1 MLYLTFEHLYLFFNH
16 YSEHNFNVNLHS
28 KSDFQDLRKTRNMK
42 NKVINYAIAVMLL
55 WANTIAAQEVKNMT
69 AEEVMN
75 LALQNHQQLKL
86 SEKNIDIT
94 KQQTEVAKLQ
104 KLPTITA
111 STSQFYLGNALII
124 DKDFSNSTNVA
135 MPHYGSS
142 YGVQASQLIFKG
154 GLVKKSVELSG
165 LREQLAALDLEKNK
179 QDVKF
184 LVLSNYLDMYKIRN
198 QEQIYLSNKK
208 LAQERLKNIQKFNQ
222 QGMVTRNEVIR
233 GELAI
238 KNLDQGILTL
248 TNNRK
253 ILNYN
258 MDIALGLPQDTEIVP
273 VESLEGKEQGKGFEY
288 YTQLAY
294 EHNPQLKSAQTNIS
308 VAEKNIEIINTDKL
322 PTLSGFSGY
331 TMQRPVTTRTPVL
344 DMYSNAWQAGISL
357 SYNID
362 NLYKTKERLKLGTY
376 QKSQAQDA
384 LMLTRQNIDMVVNAA
399 YVKYEESIDQAK
411 LQDDAKRLA
420 EENYKITE
428 AKYLNQL
435 AVQAEMIDAQ
445 NQKLQAELDFV
456 NAEIN
461 VLYQYYNLLKS
472 IGTL

>member
-1 MLYLTFEHLYLFFNH
+1 
-16 YSEHNFNVNLHS
+16 
-28 KSDFQDLRKTRNMK
+28 MK
-42 NKVINYAIAVMLL
+42 NKVINYAMAAMLL
-55 WANTIAAQEVKNMT
+55 YGSLIAAQEVRSMT
-69 AEEVMN
+69 ADEVMT

-86 SEKNIDIT
+86 SEKNIYIS
-94 KQQTEVAKLQ
+94 KQQTEVTKLQ

-154 GLVKKSVELSG
+154 GLVKKSIEMAG
-165 LREQLAALDLEKNK
+165 LREQLAELDLEKNQ

-184 LVLSNYLDMYKIRN
+184 LVLSNYLDVYKLKN
-198 QEQIYLSNKK
+198 QEQIFLNNKK

-238 KNLDQGILTL
+238 KNLDQGLLTL
-248 TNNRK
+248 SNNKK

-258 MDIALGLPQDTEIVP
+258 LDIALGLPQNTEIDP
-273 VESLEGKEQGKGFEY
+273 TESLDGKKLGKDTGY
-288 YTQLAY
+288 YMEMAY
-294 EHNPQLKSAQTNIS
+294 QNNPQLKSANANIA
-308 VAEKNIEIINTDKL
+308 VAQKNIEIINTDKM
-322 PTLSGFSGY
+322 PTLSGFGGY
-331 TMQRPVTTRTPVL
+331 NMQRPITTRTPVL
-344 DMYSNAWQAGISL
+344 DMYSNSWQAGISL

-362 NLYKTKERLKLGTY
+362 NLYKTKERLKVGEL
-376 QKSQAQDA
+376 QKTQAQDA
-384 LMLTRQNIDMVVNAA
+384 LTLTKQNIDMMVNAA
-399 YVKYEESIDQAK
+399 YVKYQESIDQAK
-411 LQDDAKRLA
+411 LMDDAQKLA

-456 NAEIN
+456 TAEIN

-472 IGTL
+472 TGSL

>member
-1 MLYLTFEHLYLFFNH
+1 
-16 YSEHNFNVNLHS
+16 
-28 KSDFQDLRKTRNMK
+28 MK
-42 NKVINYAIAVMLL
+42 NKVINYAMAAMLL
-55 WANTIAAQEVKNMT
+55 YGSLIAAQEVRSMT
-69 AEEVMN
+69 ADEVMT

-86 SEKNIDIT
+86 SEKNIYIS
-94 KQQTEVAKLQ
+94 KQQTEVTKLQ

-154 GLVKKSVELSG
+154 GLVKKSIEMAG
-165 LREQLAALDLEKNK
+165 LREQLAELDLEKNQ

-184 LVLSNYLDMYKIRN
+184 LVLSNYLDVYKLKN
-198 QEQIYLSNKK
+198 QEQIFLNNKK

-238 KNLDQGILTL
+238 KNLDQGLLTL
-248 TNNRK
+248 SNNKK

-258 MDIALGLPQDTEIVP
+258 LDVALGLPQNTEINP
-273 VESLEGKEQGKGFEY
+273 TESLVGKELGLETDY
-288 YTQLAY
+288 YLQMAY
-294 EHNPQLKSAQTNIS
+294 QNNPQLKSANTNIA
-308 VAEKNIEIINTDKL
+308 VAQKNIEIINTDKM
-322 PTLSGFSGY
+322 PTLSGFGGY
-331 TMQRPVTTRTPVL
+331 NMQRPITTRTPVL
-344 DMYSNAWQAGISL
+344 DMYSNSWQAGISL

-362 NLYKTKERLKLGTY
+362 NLYKTKERLKVGEL
-376 QKSQAQDA
+376 QKTQAQDA
-384 LMLTRQNIDMVVNAA
+384 LTLTKQNIDMMVNAA
-399 YVKYEESIDQAK
+399 YVKYQESIDQAK
-411 LQDDAKRLA
+411 LMDDAQKLA

-456 NAEIN
+456 TAEIN

-472 IGTL
+472 TGSL

>member
-1 MLYLTFEHLYLFFNH
+1 M
-16 YSEHNFNVNLHS
+16 V
-28 KSDFQDLRKTRNMK
+28 
-42 NKVINYAIAVMLL
+42 AMLL
-55 WANTIAAQEVKNMT
+55 YGSLIAAQEVRSMT
-69 AEEVMN
+69 ADEVMT

-86 SEKNIDIT
+86 SEKNIYIS
-94 KQQTEVAKLQ
+94 KQQTEVTKLQ

-154 GLVKKSVELSG
+154 GLVKKSIEMAG
-165 LREQLAALDLEKNK
+165 LREQLAELDLEKNQ

-184 LVLSNYLDMYKIRN
+184 LVLSNYLDVYKLKN
-198 QEQIYLSNKK
+198 QEQIFLNNKK

-238 KNLDQGILTL
+238 KNLDQGLLTL
-248 TNNRK
+248 SNNKK

-258 MDIALGLPQDTEIVP
+258 LDVALGLPQNTEINP
-273 VESLEGKEQGKGFEY
+273 TESLVGKELGLGTDY
-288 YTQLAY
+288 YLQMAY
-294 EHNPQLKSAQTNIS
+294 QNNPQLKSANTNIA
-308 VAEKNIEIINTDKL
+308 VAQKNIEIINTDKM
-322 PTLSGFSGY
+322 PTLSGFGGY
-331 TMQRPVTTRTPVL
+331 NMQRPITTRTPVL
-344 DMYSNAWQAGISL
+344 DMYSNSWQAGISL

-362 NLYKTKERLKLGTY
+362 NLYKTKERLKVGEL
-376 QKSQAQDA
+376 QKTQAQDA
-384 LMLTRQNIDMVVNAA
+384 LTLTKQNIDMMVNAA
-399 YVKYEESIDQAK
+399 YVKYQESIDQAK
-411 LQDDAKRLA
+411 LMDDAQKLA

-456 NAEIN
+456 TAEIN
-461 VLYQYYNLLKS
+461 VLYQYYNLLKTTGS
-472 IGTL
+472 L

>member
-1 MLYLTFEHLYLFFNH
+1 
-16 YSEHNFNVNLHS
+16 
-28 KSDFQDLRKTRNMK
+28 MK
-42 NKVINYAIAVMLL
+42 NKVINYAMAAMLL
-55 WANTIAAQEVKNMT
+55 YGNLIAAQEVRSMT
-69 AEEVMN
+69 ADEVMT

-86 SEKNIDIT
+86 SEKNIYIS
-94 KQQTEVAKLQ
+94 KQQTEVTKLQ
-104 KLPTITA
+104 QLPTITA

-154 GLVKKSVELSG
+154 GLVKKSIEMAG
-165 LREQLAALDLEKNK
+165 LREQLAELDLEKNQ

-184 LVLSNYLDMYKIRN
+184 LVLSNYLDVYKLKN
-198 QEQIYLSNKK
+198 QEQIFLNNKK

-238 KNLDQGILTL
+238 KNLDQGLLTL
-248 TNNRK
+248 SNNKK

-258 MDIALGLPQDTEIVP
+258 LDVALGLPQNTEINP
-273 VESLEGKEQGKGFEY
+273 TESLVGKELGLGTDY
-288 YTQLAY
+288 YLQMAY
-294 EHNPQLKSAQTNIS
+294 QNNPQLKSANTNIA
-308 VAEKNIEIINTDKL
+308 VAQKNIEIINTDKM
-322 PTLSGFSGY
+322 PTLSGFGGY
-331 TMQRPVTTRTPVL
+331 NMQRPITTRTPVL
-344 DMYSNAWQAGISL
+344 DMYSNSWQAGISL

-362 NLYKTKERLKLGTY
+362 NLYKTKERLKVGEL
-376 QKSQAQDA
+376 QKTQAQDA
-384 LMLTRQNIDMVVNAA
+384 LTLTKQNIDMMVNAA
-399 YVKYEESIDQAK
+399 YVKYQESIDQAK
-411 LQDDAKRLA
+411 LMDDAQKLA

-456 NAEIN
+456 TAEIN
-461 VLYQYYNLLKS
+461 VLYQYYNLLKTTGS
-472 IGTL
+472 L

>member
-1 MLYLTFEHLYLFFNH
+1 M
-16 YSEHNFNVNLHS
+16 
-28 KSDFQDLRKTRNMK
+28 
-42 NKVINYAIAVMLL
+42 AAMLL
-55 WANTIAAQEVKNMT
+55 YGSLIAAQEVRSMT
-69 AEEVMN
+69 ADEVMT

-86 SEKNIDIT
+86 SEKNIYIS
-94 KQQTEVAKLQ
+94 KQQTEVTKLQ
-104 KLPTITA
+104 QLPTITA

-124 DKDFSNSTNVA
+124 DKDFSNSTHVA

-154 GLVKKSVELSG
+154 GLVKKSIEMAG
-165 LREQLAALDLEKNK
+165 LREQLAELDLEKNQ

-184 LVLSNYLDMYKIRN
+184 LVLSNYLDVYKLKN
-198 QEQIYLSNKK
+198 QEQIFLNNKK

-238 KNLDQGILTL
+238 KNLDQGLLTL
-248 TNNRK
+248 SNNKK

-258 MDIALGLPQDTEIVP
+258 LDVALGLPQNTEINP
-273 VESLEGKEQGKGFEY
+273 TESLVGKELGLGTDY
-288 YTQLAY
+288 YLQMAY
-294 EHNPQLKSAQTNIS
+294 KNNPQLKSANTNIA
-308 VAEKNIEIINTDKL
+308 VAQKNIEIINTDKM
-322 PTLSGFSGY
+322 PTLSGFGGY
-331 TMQRPVTTRTPVL
+331 NMQRPITTRTPVL
-344 DMYSNAWQAGISL
+344 DMYSNSWQAGISL

-362 NLYKTKERLKLGTY
+362 NLYKTKERLKVGEL
-376 QKSQAQDA
+376 QKTQAQDA
-384 LMLTRQNIDMVVNAA
+384 LTLTKQNIDMMVNAA
-399 YVKYEESIDQAK
+399 YVKYQESIDQAK
-411 LQDDAKRLA
+411 LMDDAQKLA

-456 NAEIN
+456 TAEIN
-461 VLYQYYNLLKS
+461 VLYQYYNLLKTTGS
-472 IGTL
+472 L

>member
-1 MLYLTFEHLYLFFNH
+1 
-16 YSEHNFNVNLHS
+16 
-28 KSDFQDLRKTRNMK
+28 MK
-42 NKVINYAIAVMLL
+42 NKVINYAMAAMLL
-55 WANTIAAQEVKNMT
+55 YGSLIAAQEVRSMT
-69 AEEVMN
+69 ADEVMT

-86 SEKNIDIT
+86 SEKNIYIS
-94 KQQTEVAKLQ
+94 KQQTEVTKLQ

-154 GLVKKSVELSG
+154 GLVKKSIEMAG
-165 LREQLAALDLEKNK
+165 LREQLAELDLEKNQ

-184 LVLSNYLDMYKIRN
+184 LVLSNYLDVYKLKN
-198 QEQIYLSNKK
+198 QEQIFLNNKK

-238 KNLDQGILTL
+238 KNLDQGLLTL
-248 TNNRK
+248 SNNKK

-258 MDIALGLPQDTEIVP
+258 LDVALGLPQNTEINP
-273 VESLEGKEQGKGFEY
+273 TESLVGKELGPGTDY
-288 YTQLAY
+288 YLQMAY
-294 EHNPQLKSAQTNIS
+294 QNNPQLKSANTNIA
-308 VAEKNIEIINTDKL
+308 VAQKNIEIINTDKM
-322 PTLSGFSGY
+322 PTLSGFGGY
-331 TMQRPVTTRTPVL
+331 NMQRPITTRTPVL
-344 DMYSNAWQAGISL
+344 DMYSNSWQAGISL

-362 NLYKTKERLKLGTY
+362 NLYKTKERLKVGEL
-376 QKSQAQDA
+376 QKTQAQDA
-384 LMLTRQNIDMVVNAA
+384 LTLTRQNIDMMVNAA
-399 YVKYEESIDQAK
+399 YVKYQESIDQAK
-411 LQDDAKRLA
+411 LMDDAQKLA

-456 NAEIN
+456 TAEIN

-472 IGTL
+472 TGSL

>member
-1 MLYLTFEHLYLFFNH
+1 M
-16 YSEHNFNVNLHS
+16 
-28 KSDFQDLRKTRNMK
+28 
-42 NKVINYAIAVMLL
+42 AAMLL
-55 WANTIAAQEVKNMT
+55 YGSLIAAQEVRSMT
-69 AEEVMN
+69 ADEVMT

-86 SEKNIDIT
+86 SEKNIYIS
-94 KQQTEVAKLQ
+94 KQQTEVTKLQ

-154 GLVKKSVELSG
+154 GLVKKSIEMAG
-165 LREQLAALDLEKNK
+165 LREQLAELDLEKNQ

-184 LVLSNYLDMYKIRN
+184 LVLSNYLDVYKLKN
-198 QEQIYLSNKK
+198 QEQIFLNNKK

-238 KNLDQGILTL
+238 KNLDQGLLTL
-248 TNNRK
+248 SNNKK

-258 MDIALGLPQDTEIVP
+258 LDVALGLPQNTEINP
-273 VESLEGKEQGKGFEY
+273 TESLVGKELGPGTDY
-288 YTQLAY
+288 YLQMAY
-294 EHNPQLKSAQTNIS
+294 QNNPQLKSANTNIA
-308 VAEKNIEIINTDKL
+308 VAQKNIEIINTDKM
-322 PTLSGFSGY
+322 PTLSGFGGY
-331 TMQRPVTTRTPVL
+331 NMQRPITTRTPVL
-344 DMYSNAWQAGISL
+344 DMYSNSWQAGISL

-362 NLYKTKERLKLGTY
+362 NLYKTKERLKVGEL
-376 QKSQAQDA
+376 QKTQAQDA
-384 LMLTRQNIDMVVNAA
+384 LTLTKQNIDMMVNAA
-399 YVKYEESIDQAK
+399 YVKYQESIDQAK
-411 LQDDAKRLA
+411 LMDDAQKLA

-456 NAEIN
+456 TAEIN
-461 VLYQYYNLLKS
+461 VLYQYYNLLKTTGS
-472 IGTL
+472 L